1 MNIGDLCNKDLVVA
15 YLDDTLYEAAKL
27 MRQRHVGSLIV
38 VSKDEK
44 GLRPI
49 GIITDRDIIIEVV
62 AEEINLKAITLK
74 DIMTTHPIVAREN
87 DGIHE
92 TLQSMREKG
101 VRRIPVV
108 DLQGY
113 LIGIITTDDI
123 LKILADKLG
132 NLTSFIQQEQNA
144 GDVSR

>member
-1 MNIGDLCNKDLVVA
+1 MGMMIGDLCNKDLAVA

-38 VSKDEK
+38 VSKDEN

-62 AEEINLKAITLK
+62 AEEINLKSITLK
-74 DIMTTHPIVAREN
+74 DIMTTHPIFAREN
-87 DGIHE
+87 DGIYE
-92 TLQSMREKG
+92 TLQSMCEKG

-108 DLQGY
+108 DIQGY

-123 LKILADKLG
+123 LKILSDKLS
-132 NLTSFIQQEQNA
+132 NETS
-144 GDVSR
+144 S